1 MAGWASSTYTSGFGP
16 YNTLAPSG
24 CLRKANPSSFPK
36 SVLWSMSFSTQPMH
50 TPAGAYL
57 WLGTAARWY
66 RPSVLVSLCCACYKL
81 TAVFSS
87 KPLKLPFCP
96 GWSHLQC
103 DDFLWH
109 GNLSSFAALSQG
121 HRSCPASF
129 LLFLLSYPVTWRS
142 SLHF

>member
-1 MAGWASSTYTSGFGP
+1 MAGWASPTHTSGLGP

-24 CLRKANPSSFPK
+24 CLCKANPSSFLK
-36 SVLWSMSFSTQPMH
+36 SVLWSISFSTQPMH
-50 TPAGAYL
+50 TLADWYL

-66 RPSVLVSLCCACYKL
+66 RPSVLVSVCSACYKL

-87 KPLKLPFCP
+87 KPLKLPFRP
-96 GWSHLQC
+96 RWSHHQC
-103 DDFLWH
+103 DDFLGH
-109 GNLSSFAALSQG
+109 GNLSSFAALFQG